1 MLKQLDDNIK
11 YLNTSKAFAAFI
23 MILMN
28 IGSRYVNVKFSDT
41 QEVYLRHVFSKNVL
55 VFAISWLGSRDIYLA
70 IIITVMFTLI
80 VDVFLNDESDYSIV
94 PENTTIKYTKQL
106 DLDGD
111 GKLSKDEIEK
121 AKDILKRATK
131 LENKSKHLNALQKF
145 KVSDTY
151 MFPN

>member
-1 MLKQLDDNIK
+1 MNKDTLFVLDHVV
-11 YLNTSKAFAAFI
+11 LNTFLSKDHFFAF
-23 MILMN
+23 
-28 IGSRYVNVKFSDT
+28 
-41 QEVYLRHVFSKNVL
+41 EHVPLKPFWK
-55 VFAISWLGSRDIYLA
+55 
-70 IIITVMFTLI
+70 
-80 VDVFLNDESDYSIV
+80 
-94 PENTTIKYTKQL
+94 NTTIKYTKQL